1 MKERVTNSNEM
12 LNAFIDDEL
21 DEAERQELLTAQVE
35 DQELA
40 ETVCELRIIKDMVR
54 AARPKDESLNIN
66 ARLPRQRYFGKLLA
80 AASIAMIL
88 VSILM
93 GTGLDNNTEIIISQ
107 QTTDTYSDV
116 SELIVAQQE
125 SPKLKLVLH
134 LTRANDKAAMR
145 LFEQIDELLEYSKT
159 KNRYIHVQVIASGQG
174 IRILQQGE
182 TAYQDS
188 IKRISTE
195 YDSVDF
201 VACQRSISRLTMRE
215 QPVIRVVPEALV
227 TTSGPELIKRR
238 QKQGWAT
245 IVI

>member
-12 LNAFIDDEL
+12 LNAFVDDEL
-21 DEAERQELLTAQVE
+21 DETERQELLTAQVE

-40 ETVCELRIIKDMVR
+40 ATICELRIIKDMIR
-54 AARPKDESLNIN
+54 AARPNDDSLNIN
-66 ARLPRQRYFGKLLA
+66 ASLPQQRYFGKWFA
-80 AASIAMIL
+80 AASLAMIL
-88 VSILM
+88 VSILAS
-93 GTGLDNNTEIIISQ
+93 TTLDNNTETLISQ
-107 QTTDTYSDV
+107 KTTGAYSDV
-116 SELIVAQQE
+116 SELIVAQQG
-125 SPKLKLVLH
+125 SPKLKLVLNI
-134 LTRANDKAAMR
+134 TMASDEAAIK

-159 KNRYIHVQVIASGQG
+159 KNRYVQVQVIASGQG

-195 YDSVDF
+195 YDSVEF
-201 VACQRSISRLTMRE
+201 VACQRSISRLAMKE
-215 QPVIRVVPEALV
+215 KSAIRMVPEALV
-227 TTSGPELIKRR
+227 TRSGPELIKRR